1 MPLTPISKGMNWT
14 ECPVS
19 LMSWI
24 SDEYL
29 LVLCSLAWSSLSSQG
44 HVSSMIVMDGFPEG
58 EANAGSMMTMSGF
71 SAVTST
77 SGGIVPP
84 PIVWPWISELLLTP
98 FGEESFS

>member
-29 LVLCSLAWSSLSSQG
+29 LVLCSLALSSLSSHGQ
-44 HVSSMIVMDGFPEG
+44 VSSIMTIDGLSV
-58 EANAGSMMTMSGF
+58 AVLGSMITMSGF
-71 SAVTST
+71 SAVTTT
-77 SGGIVPP
+77 SGGMVPHQ
-84 PIVWPWISELLLTP
+84 WSCLECLSST
-98 FGEESFS
+98 ERC